1 MGMTEREAAGT
12 EALLQEIF
20 SSRMRAAVLGHM
32 LPRPHL
38 RFSLTE
44 LSRLLD
50 QPISSLQH
58 ECYKLERIG
67 VIVGRREG
75 NTRRYTVQQQ
85 FALYRPLTA
94 LVTAAL
100 GPEASLRAGLEALT
114 GLESAFFAGA
124 LPLATPGAAAR
135 VVLIGDIPLEE
146 IDDVQ
151 ERAAL
156 ALNLPTD
163 HVDTAF
169 YRLDDWL
176 DRLRQQ
182 SAYALG
188 LLNGDRV
195 DLVGNPAFPSEHAAL

>member
-1 MGMTEREAAGT
+1 MSEREAA
-12 EALLQEIF
+12 ESDLLLQEIF

-67 VIVGRREG
+67 VVSGKREG
-75 NTRRYTVQQQ
+75 NTRRYAVQTG
-85 FALYRPLTA
+85 FALYRPLTS

-100 GPEASLRAGLEALT
+100 GPEISLKASLESLT
-114 GLESAFFAGA
+114 GLESAFFAGS
-124 LPLATPGAAAR
+124 LPVSPSGQAAR

-156 ALNLPTD
+156 ALNLPAD
-163 HVDTAF
+163 QVETAF

-176 DRLRQQ
+176 DRLRQK

-188 LLNGDRV
+188 LLNGTRV
-195 DLVGNPAFPSEHAAL
+195 DLVGNPEFPAELAAS

>member
-1 MGMTEREAAGT
+1 MSEREAAGSDL
-12 EALLQEIF
+12 LLQEVF

-67 VIVGRREG
+67 VITGKREG
-75 NTRRYTVQQQ
+75 NTRRYSVQTS
-85 FALYRPLTA
+85 FVLYRPLTA

-100 GPEASLRAGLEALT
+100 GAETALKAGLESLT
-114 GLESAFFAGA
+114 GLESAFYAGP
-124 LPLATPGAAAR
+124 LPLQAGGKPGR
-135 VVLIGDIPLEE
+135 VVLIGDIPLEG

-163 HVDTAF
+163 QVETAF

-176 DRLRQQ
+176 ERLRQQ
-182 SAYALG
+182 SAYAVG
-188 LLNGDRV
+188 LLNGSRV
-195 DLVGNPAFPSEHAAL
+195 DLVGDPTFPAELAR

>member
-1 MGMTEREAAGT
+1 MSERETAGS
-12 EALLQEIF
+12 ELLLQEIF

-67 VIVGRREG
+67 VIVGKREG
-75 NTRRYTVQQQ
+75 NTRRYAVQQH

-100 GPEASLRAGLEALT
+100 GPEVSLKAGLESLT
-114 GLESAFFAGA
+114 GLESAFFAGP
-124 LPLATPGAAAR
+124 LPVISPNQTGR

-156 ALNLPTD
+156 ALNLPAEQ
-163 HVDTAF
+163 VETAF

-176 DRLRQQ
+176 DRLRQK

-188 LLNGDRV
+188 LINGDRV
-195 DLVGNPAFPSEHAAL
+195 DLVGNPEFPAELAAS

>member
-1 MGMTEREAAGT
+1 MSEREAAGSDL
-12 EALLQEIF
+12 LLQEIF

-67 VIVGRREG
+67 VITGKREG
-75 NTRRYTVQQQ
+75 NTRRYAVQTS
-85 FALYRPLTA
+85 FVLYRPLTA

-100 GPEASLRAGLEALT
+100 GAHRALKASLESLT
-114 GLESAFFAGA
+114 GLESAFYAGP
-124 LPLATPGAAAR
+124 LPLQTGGKPGR

-163 HVDTAF
+163 QVETAF

-182 SAYALG
+182 SAYAVG
-188 LLNGDRV
+188 LLNGSRV
-195 DLVGNPAFPSEHAAL
+195 DLVGDPTFPAELAR

>member
-1 MGMTEREAAGT
+1 MSEREAAGSDS
-12 EALLQEIF
+12 LLQEIF

-67 VIVGRREG
+67 VITGKREG
-75 NTRRYTVQQQ
+75 NTRRYTVQTG

-100 GPEASLRAGLEALT
+100 GAETALRASLESLT
-114 GLESAFFAGA
+114 GLESAFYAGA
-124 LPLATPGAAAR
+124 LPLRADGKAGR

-156 ALNLPTD
+156 ALNLPAD
-163 HVDTAF
+163 QVETAF

-182 SAYALG
+182 SAYAVG
-188 LLNGDRV
+188 LLNGPRV
-195 DLVGNPAFPSEHAAL
+195 DLVGDPAFPAEIART

>member
-1 MGMTEREAAGT
+1 MSEREAAGSNL
-12 EALLQEIF
+12 LLQEIF

-44 LSRLLD
+44 LSRELD

-67 VIVGRREG
+67 VVVGKREG
-75 NTRRYTVQQQ
+75 NTRRYSVQTS
-85 FALYRPLTA
+85 FPLYRPLTA

-100 GPEASLRAGLEALT
+100 GPEVSLQASLESLT
-114 GLESAFFAGA
+114 GLESAFFAGT
-124 LPLATPGAAAR
+124 LPVAAANQTAR

-156 ALNLPTD
+156 ALNLPLD
-163 HVDTAF
+163 QVETAF

-176 DRLRQQ
+176 DRLRQK

-188 LLNGDRV
+188 LLNGNRV
-195 DLVGNPAFPSEHAAL
+195 DLVGNPEFPAELAAS

>member
-1 MGMTEREAAGT
+1 
-12 EALLQEIF
+12 
-20 SSRMRAAVLGHM
+20 MRAAVLGHM

-67 VIVGRREG
+67 VIVGKREG
-75 NTRRYTVQQQ
+75 NTRRYAVQPQ
-85 FALYRPLTA
+85 FALYRPLTS

-100 GPEASLRAGLEALT
+100 GPEISLKASLESLT
-114 GLESAFFAGA
+114 GLESAFFAGT
-124 LPLATPGAAAR
+124 LPITTPEQPVR

-156 ALNLPTD
+156 ALNLPTEQ
-163 HVDTAF
+163 VETAF

-176 DRLRQQ
+176 DRLRQK

-195 DLVGNPAFPSEHAAL
+195 DLVGDPVFPSELAAS

>member
-1 MGMTEREAAGT
+1 MSEREAAGSDL
-12 EALLQEIF
+12 LLQEIF

-44 LSRLLD
+44 LSRLLE

-67 VIVGRREG
+67 VVAGKREG
-75 NTRRYTVQQQ
+75 NTRRYSVQTH
-85 FALYRPLTA
+85 FALYRPLTS

-100 GPEASLRAGLEALT
+100 GPEVSLKASLESLT
-114 GLESAFFAGA
+114 GLESAFFAGS
-124 LPLATPGAAAR
+124 LPAAPSSQAAR
-135 VVLIGDIPLEE
+135 VVLIGDVPLEE

-156 ALNLPTD
+156 ALNLPAD
-163 HVDTAF
+163 QVETAF

-176 DRLRQQ
+176 ERLRQK

-188 LLNGDRV
+188 LLNGSRV
-195 DLVGNPAFPSEHAAL
+195 DLVGNPEFPAELAGS